1 MADAQAAA
9 SGNSNPDAAAVVTV
23 DAAAAVAASQAGDKA
38 AADAAA
44 AAATAQASDKVAAD
58 KAVADKAAADAAA
71 AAKPAAAPEKYEAF
85 KVPDGVVLD
94 APVMQAFEA
103 TAKELGLP
111 QDKAQAL
118 IDKVAPAMK
127 AQGETAFETMKSSL
141 LTAAKADA
149 EIGGDKFDESVSV
162 AKLALDAYFAPSF
175 AKFLNDSGLGN
186 HPEMIRGLRK
196 AGLPL
201 KQDGHVQ
208 GGANSGPLTSA
219 KGFYKN
225 SNMNE

>member
-9 SGNSNPDAAAVVTV
+9 SGNTNSDAVAI

-38 AADAAA
+38 ATDAAA
-44 AAATAQASDKVAAD
+44 AAQTGDKPAAD
-58 KAVADKAAADAAA
+58 SAAGSVDKAAADAAA

-85 KVPDGVVLD
+85 KVPEGVVLD
-94 APVMQAFEA
+94 APTMQTFEA

-127 AQGETAFETMKSSL
+127 AQGEAAFESMKATM

-149 EIGGDKFDESVSV
+149 EIGGDKFDENVAV
-162 AKLALDAYFAPSF
+162 AKLAIDAYFTPSF

-196 AGLPL
+196 AGLSL

-208 GGANSGPLTSA
+208 GGSQSGPLQDA

-225 SNMNE
+225 SNMNA